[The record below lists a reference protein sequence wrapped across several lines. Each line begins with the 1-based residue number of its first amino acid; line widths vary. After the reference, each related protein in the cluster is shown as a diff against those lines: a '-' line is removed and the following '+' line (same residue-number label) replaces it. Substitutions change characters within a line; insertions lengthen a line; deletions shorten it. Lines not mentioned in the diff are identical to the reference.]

1 MDRRVIDLSWVSLWR
16 VFLFAAFVVILFIG
30 RDIVLALF
38 LALVVSSGLETMVTL
53 MEKKGIPRTLG
64 VILIF
69 LGLALFLAIV
79 IYFVI
84 PFLLVDIAGIFGGS
98 QQSLIGKLLSP
109 LRGTAAGRAF
119 TSALNEIAGQYLAE
133 NGSPL
138 DFFAKF
144 VGGAILGVTVIVT
157 SFYLSLSKD
166 GVERFVRAVF
176 PKSQEYKA
184 LYIYER
190 ARRKVGYWFQ
200 SQLLLSLIMTVLVW
214 GSLSLLG
221 VKHAFVIAIFAG
233 VLELMPF
240 VGPIISGGM
249 AVLIAMT
256 TSASLG
262 LYTLIV
268 FLILQQIEAHV
279 LVPLVTKRV
288 VDIHPVIVIIALLIG
303 AEAGG
308 VLGALVS
315 VPLAAVFQ
323 EVLEARSTAKMEV
336 V

>member
-1 MDRRVIDLSWVSLWR
+1 MIDLSWISLWR
-16 VFLFAAFVVILFIG
+16 VFLFAAFVGVIFIG
-30 RDIVLALF
+30 RNVILALF
-38 LALVVSSGLETMVTL
+38 LAIVISSGLEILVTF
-53 MEKKGIPRTLG
+53 MERKGIPRTLG

-69 LGLALFLAIV
+69 LGVALFLAII

-98 QQSLIGKLLSP
+98 QQSLIGRLLAP
-109 LRGTAAGRAF
+109 LRDTAAGRAF
-119 TSALNEIAGQYLAE
+119 VEALNQIASQYLAD
-133 NGSPL
+133 GSPL
-138 DFFAKF
+138 EFFSRF
-144 VGGAILGVTVIVT
+144 IGGAILGVTVIVT

-166 GVERFVRAVF
+166 GVERFIRAVF

-200 SQLLLSLIMTVLVW
+200 SQLLLSLIMTILVW

-221 VKHAFVIAIFAG
+221 VKHAFAIAVLAG

-240 VGPIISGGM
+240 VGPILSGGI

-256 TSASLG
+256 TSATLG

-268 FLILQQIEAHV
+268 FLLLQQLEAHV
-279 LVPLVTKRV
+279 LVPVITKRV

-323 EVLEARSTAKMEV
+323 EVLEARSTSKMEV